1 MNIEK
6 FSDSNMVGFQMLSYA
21 YKSSVKRISMPDENL
36 QVEII
41 MQSVSDWKQI
51 YFTIETGQ
59 FHIRHKSDDSG
70 NYYDIEVNVK
80 VPKVRGNV
88 GALLEDL
95 RNRDLLLKITDNNQQ
110 DWLVGT
116 LEQPVRLKFDS
127 VLSWDNTN
135 SFLLK
140 FQIESDTHPYLL
152 TKTTSGGAFSNGF
165 SNGFSI

>member
-21 YKSSVKRISMPDENL
+21 YKSSVKSISKPDGNL
-36 QVEII
+36 QVEIV
-41 MQSVSDWKQI
+41 MQSEADWKQI

-59 FHIRHKSDDSG
+59 FYIRQKSDESG

-80 VPKVRGNV
+80 IPKVRGNV

-116 LEQPVRLKFDS
+116 LEQPVRLKFDG
-127 VLSWDNTN
+127 VLSWNDTN
-135 SFLLK
+135 SFSVQ

-152 TKTTSGGAFSNGF
+152 TETISGGAFSNGF